1 MRARIL
7 LGAFVAIAAVGL
19 LVVPSVA
26 TPGGTFKAALTGF
39 QEVPAVSTEASGTF
53 RAKVDPAGPTIEYEL
68 SYSDIQNAFAA
79 HIHLGQAGVNGGV
92 SAFLCGGGDKP
103 ACPAT
108 GGTVTGTIDAADVI
122 GPASQGIAAGEIEE
136 LIDAMSAGVTYANVH
151 TNDGVAPP
159 NTGPGDFPGGEIRG
173 QIS

>member
-19 LVVPSVA
+19 LVAPSVA
-26 TPGGTFKAALTGF
+26 TSGGTFKAALTGF

-68 SYSDIQNAFAA
+68 SYSDIQNAFGA

-136 LIDAMSAGVTYANVH
+136 LIDAMIAGVTYANVH

>member
-19 LVVPSVA
+19 LVAPSVA

-79 HIHLGQAGVNGGV
+79 HIHLGQTGVNGGV

-136 LIDAMSAGVTYANVH
+136 LIDAMIAGVTYANVH

-173 QIS
+173 QIG